1 MNLKELKT
9 DREKH
14 NPAWSMKFREK
25 NKKSNDDP
33 FPLQSEKG
41 WKKVVK
47 IYHHYTNLLMPNDP
61 DFSNYKKTHI

>member
-1 MNLKELKT
+1 
-9 DREKH
+9 
-14 NPAWSMKFREK
+14 MKFREK

-61 DFSNYKKTHI
+61 DFSNYKKTHIKTVLLHEANKEQTNREQI